1 MSNPAPVLTVIQP
14 DMAAAW
20 LEQNTNNRSIN
31 TTRVKRY
38 AADMAEGNWAVTGDS
53 IRFSKSGKL
62 LDGQH
67 RLWACVESAA
77 PFTAYVLKGLPEDS
91 QLYMDQGMPRSKGSQ
106 LKIRGYE
113 RSGTL
118 ASAASTFWR
127 FVHPEG
133 RHAMTQRAMNPSNS
147 QLLEII
153 EGNPDIEHCLTKYS
167 DFRSTSGARIQPGT
181 AVAMYVMMSRYNV
194 TKADEFMEALLTG
207 ANLYRGHPVLAL
219 RERILQAKIKNQ
231 RVSPVMLI
239 TWFSYAWRSFVRG
252 KSINKLSPRYR
263 LPTFPGSPG
272 TWEGP
277 GLPF

>member
-31 TTRVKRY
+31 NTRVKRY

-106 LKIRGYE
+106 LSKE
-113 RSGTL
+113 
-118 ASAASTFWR
+118 
-127 FVHPEG
+127 E
-133 RHAMTQRAMNPSNS
+133 
-147 QLLEII
+147 E
-153 EGNPDIEHCLTKYS
+153 E
-167 DFRSTSGARIQPGT
+167 
-181 AVAMYVMMSRYNV
+181 
-194 TKADEFMEALLTG
+194 EALRIFNEAGTKTG
-207 ANLYRGHPVLAL
+207 VKVKSKLVVGEVVESILGAADAENADLIVMGATGERELKKWIKGNVLIEVMERATVPVTIIPSAL
-219 RERILQAKIKNQ
+219 RPDL
-231 RVSPVMLI
+231 
-239 TWFSYAWRSFVRG
+239 YA
-252 KSINKLSPRYR
+252 
-263 LPTFPGSPG
+263 
-272 TWEGP
+272 
-277 GLPF
+277 